1 MNKNYRPPKISN
13 GDLRVPV
20 TFFCMIENDGPFP
33 GSKKKE
39 EVFAT
44 LCEVYESSTKDLEKT
59 SGITGIHKITIN
71 FRNPHADYHINH
83 SDTFELIHGLYENST
98 FKIIDFAPNSSNK
111 EMIKVVGVAN
121 AN

>member
-1 MNKNYRPPKISN
+1 MDHSQE
-13 GDLRVPV
+13 V
-20 TFFCMIENDGPFP
+20 
-33 GSKKKE
+33 KKKE

-59 SGITGIHKITIN
+59 NGVTGAHKVTIN
-71 FRNPHADYHINH
+71 FRNPHTDYYIDH
-83 SDTFELIHGLYENST
+83 SDTFELIYGLYENST
-98 FKIIDFAPNSSNK
+98 FKVIDFAPNSSNK

>member
-20 TFFCMIENDGPFP
+20 TFFSMVENDGPFP

-39 EVFAT
+39 NVFMT

-59 SGITGIHKITIN
+59 SGVVGTHKITIN
-71 FRNPHADYHINH
+71 FRNPHSDYRIKH
-83 SDTFELIHGLYENST
+83 SDTFELVHDLYQGVS
-98 FKIIDFAPNSSNK
+98 FKIVDFALNSNNK
-111 EMIKVVGVAN
+111 EIIKCVGVAN